1 MDRNSIIGLL
11 LIMGI
16 LVGYGVWMNPSQ
28 EEIDRQ
34 KFVQDSIAAVQA
46 KLKTTTAA
54 TANASPTIG
63 STDSTVTVQPVND
76 SLVVAQQNQVH
87 VAKYGAFAAA
97 AGGKEEVKTLETD
110 KFILTFSNKGGRLK
124 DVELKEFKT
133 KGGEPVHL
141 FNPSSALFGFELPV
155 IGKGDIHTQNL
166 YFTSGNIPAKLSGAE
181 KATVN
186 FKLATATPGQF
197 IELTYNITGDSYL
210 IDFQIHTRNLDGVL
224 DNGKKLALHWK
235 AAGNPNEKSLLIE
248 RQRSS
253 VFYKQIDEDRDYLS
267 ETSEEDEEVME
278 QATNW
283 VAFKQYFFSAAVISE
298 AGFPAENSKL
308 KVLTPADSATN
319 KIYEAHLTLPMASS
333 VNGSASLKFY
343 FGPNELKTLQATKIS
358 QFDRIIDYGWGI
370 FGIVN
375 KYFIWYLFQG
385 LNWLNIGVGITILL
399 LTIAIKMLLMPL
411 TYKNYQSSAKMRI
424 LKPEVDAIN
433 EKFKNADPMKKQQ
446 EMMALYRQTGVNPLA
461 GCLPVLI
468 QMPFLY
474 AMFRFFPASIVL
486 RHQAFLWADDLSS
499 FDSILDLGFNIPM
512 YGSHVSLFT
521 ILMCASTFIYTRMNN
536 ANMPAPQQGM
546 PDMRIIM
553 NIFPFMM
560 LLFFNNYSSGLSY
573 YYFAA
578 NIVTMAQTII
588 IRKYFVDEKK
598 MLAKIEDNKKK
609 PATKSKFQ
617 QRMEDAAKKRGI
629 KLPK

>member
-16 LVGYGVWMNPSQ
+16 LVGYGVWNNPSK
-28 EEIDRQ
+28 EELARQ
-34 KFVQDSIAAVQA
+34 KFVQDSTAMAEAQLKA
-46 KLKTTTAA
+46 KTVTAPTATITQPDSVTT
-54 TANASPTIG
+54 P
-63 STDSTVTVQPVND
+63 DSTT
-76 SLVVAQQNQVH
+76 LAKQNIVDE
-87 VAKYGAFAAA
+87 AKFGAFAAA
-97 AGGKEEVKTLETD
+97 ASGKEKESILETD

-124 DVELKEFKT
+124 DVQLKDYKT
-133 KGGEPVHL
+133 KAGKSVHL
-141 FNPSSALFGFELPV
+141 FNPESTLFGFDLPV
-155 IGKGDIHTQNL
+155 AGKGNLNTQSF
-166 YFTSGNIPAKLSGAE
+166 YFADAEVPAKISGSQT
-181 KATVN
+181 ATVTYRLN
-186 FKLATATPGQF
+186 TTTPGQYL
-197 IELTYNITGDSYL
+197 ELVYNIKADNFL
-210 IDFQIHTRNLDGVL
+210 IDFQINTRGLDAVL
-224 DNGKKLALHWK
+224 ESGKKLALHWK
-235 AAGNPNEKSLLIE
+235 ASGNQNEKSLMIE

-253 VFYKQIDEDRDYLS
+253 VFFKTIDDDRDYLS
-267 ETSEEDEEVME
+267 ETSEDDEEEME

-283 VAFKQYFFSAAVISE
+283 VAFKQYFFSAAVISKE
-298 AGFPAENSKL
+298 GFPAENSKV
-308 KVLTPADSATN
+308 KVITPKDSATN
-319 KIYEAHLTLPMASS
+319 KIYEANLTLPMTAIG
-333 VNGSASLKFY
+333 NGSTALSFY
-343 FGPNELKTLQATKIS
+343 FGPNELKTLQATEID

-375 KYFIWYLFQG
+375 KYFIWYLFQA
-385 LNWLNIGVGITILL
+385 LNWFNIGVGITILL

-461 GCLPVLI
+461 GCIPVLI

-474 AMFRFFPASIVL
+474 AMFRFFPASIEL

-521 ILMCASTFIYTRMNN
+521 ILMCISTFVYTRMNN
-536 ANMPAPQQGM
+536 NNMPAPQQGM

-560 LLFFNNYSSGLSY
+560 LFFFNNYSSGLSY

-578 NIVTMAQTII
+578 NVVTMAQTII

-598 MLAKIEDNKKK
+598 MLSKIEENKKK

-617 QRMEDAAKKRGI
+617 QRMEDVAKKRGL